1 MATFRIFNTRRNAEI
16 YALACWLRILRRRA
30 AEGDGTLLNIV
41 TRLRERVVDEW
52 PDDHDTIRTTL
63 TSLSNAQLAAL
74 VERSERLP
82 LLGRRNGQLV
92 IDDGHTLRWDIPRQT
107 ADGRWAVEC
116 PPFDAGGG
124 PEPAWPTPP
133 PLT

>member
-1 MATFRIFNTRRNAEI
+1 VTTWRTFATRRNAEI
-16 YALACWLRILRRRA
+16 YALAVWLRILRRRA

-52 PDDHDTIRTTL
+52 PDDHETLRTTL
-63 TSLSNAQLAAL
+63 TSLTNAQLAAL

-82 LLGRRNGQLV
+82 LLGRRLGQLV

-107 ADGRWAVEC
+107 ADGRWAVQC
-116 PPFDAGGG
+116 PDFDPAGG
-124 PEPAWPTPP
+124 PEPAWPTSPALP
-133 PLT
+133 